1 MRTVILFQPKTFR
14 GMKAY
19 TPPLGL
25 IMSAVQVCRTYRVMI
40 IDQSVESDW
49 KERLTELLL
58 GNPLCLGITT
68 MTGSQ
73 IPRALA
79 AAQLAKEHGC
89 PVVWGGVHPS
99 LLPEQTLSHPLA
111 DYVVAGEGEDA
122 FAELVGA
129 LDHGMDVRA
138 IAGVWSKQNG
148 TASYGGE
155 RPFADLE
162 SLPEIPY
169 HLVNLERYMRPGPFG
184 AALSLYSSRGCPRKC
199 RFCYNSAYH
208 HGQWRAFSAERTL
221 GDIRRI
227 RELCPKLEHIALWD
241 DAFFPDLTRAQL
253 IAEGIAKITPRLSWS
268 VLGAHV
274 RDVVRMSDEYLRTLK
289 ESGLTDAVVGVE
301 SGSAPIIEALQKNF
315 RLDQLFDANRRLGK
329 SGIRPTYTFMSGIP
343 GETDDDIRKT
353 VDVMFRLKRENPS
366 AVLGNVK
373 PFVPYPGTGF
383 YDMALARGFKPPE
396 RLEDWSRFVWG
407 NYAKLDIPWTDK
419 KRRAWLNCLYFYTVA
434 LNPEYLF
441 INSRLFSV
449 LARLMLPIT
458 RWRVRHLCFRLPL
471 AARVMALAER
481 VFM

>member
-1 MRTVILFQPKTFR
+1 MR
-14 GMKAY
+14 AY

-25 IMSAVQVCRTYRVMI
+25 IMSAVQVCGAYRVI
-40 IDQSVESDW
+40 IVDQSVEPDW
-49 KERLTELLL
+49 KQRLAELLIQK
-58 GNPLCLGITT
+58 PLCLGVTT
-68 MTGSQ
+68 MTGHQ

-79 AAQLAKEHGC
+79 AAQLAKEYGC

-111 DYVVAGEGEDA
+111 DHVVAGEGEET
-122 FAELVGA
+122 FAELVRA
-129 LDHGMDVRA
+129 LDRGTDVRA
-138 IAGVWSKQNG
+138 VAGAWSKRNG
-148 TASYGGE
+148 SITCGGE
-155 RPFADLE
+155 RPFVDLE
-162 SLPEIPY
+162 LLPEIPY

-184 AALSLYSSRGCPRKC
+184 AALSVYSSRGCPRNC

-208 HGQWRAFSAERTL
+208 HSRWRAFSAERTVS
-221 GDIRRI
+221 DIRCI
-227 RELCPKLEHIALWD
+227 RELCPELKHIALWD

-274 RDVVRMSDEYLRTLK
+274 RDVERMSDGYLRDLK
-289 ESGLTDAVVGVE
+289 DSGLTDVVVGVE
-301 SGSAPIIEALQKNF
+301 SGSPPIIKTLRKNF
-315 RLDQLFDANRRLGK
+315 QIDQLLDANSRLGK

-353 VDVMFRLKRENPS
+353 VNVMFRLKQDNPD

-383 YDMALARGFKPPE
+383 YDMALAGGFKPPE
-396 RLEDWSRFVWG
+396 RLEGWSRFVWG
-407 NYAKLDIPWTDK
+407 NYANINIPWTSK

-434 LNPEYLF
+434 LNPQYLF
-441 INSRLFSV
+441 INSRLFSL
-449 LARLMLPIT
+449 LAWITLPIT
-458 RWRVRHLCFRLPL
+458 RWRVRHLCFRFPF
-471 AARVMALAER
+471 AARIMALAEK